1 MIYLLKNTCTTLGTY
16 NMKLSILIRCLMKR
30 KELGVLLVCQ
40 NLSPSIVKVWFIAC
54 WKKCVASC
62 NSNIVLHHYS
72 EETFYDAP
80 PIPAYNDVWLNVS
93 VFVCVCV
100 FVGGGVGY
108 QINLLENR
116 FCLYVCQD
124 SVEGGWSG
132 IQILDRRVIKFGG
145 SYWNV
150 CAGHSAWATNM
161 GGKMKSR
168 DPKGW

>member
-1 MIYLLKNTCTTLGTY
+1 MMYLLKNTCTTLGTY

-100 FVGGGVGY
+100 CF
-108 QINLLENR
+108 
-116 FCLYVCQD
+116 
-124 SVEGGWSG
+124 GGWGVKS
-132 IQILDRRVIKFGG
+132 ISWKTDFVFMCVRIVWREADLDRRVIKFEG

-150 CAGHSAWATNM
+150 CVGHSAWATNM

-168 DPKGW
+168 DLKGW